1 VQQVGRGRLVSG
13 VASVLAQ
20 PGDLATQGGGDA
32 VSERH
37 DGANGTVTL
46 VIAVAALV
54 VGALAVAGLGS
65 GSNGASAASSSGA
78 SGSCPSG
85 APKMTVHGTG
95 MATGTPDLL
104 TLSLSVNVNG
114 GNAQAA
120 LADNNT
126 KTQAVMAALV
136 AGGVPQHDIQTTDLT
151 VNPTYSY
158 AGGTQTLTGYGVT
171 DSVMAKLRDFVKAGS
186 VIDSA
191 SGAGGNAVQI
201 SSLTFSIEDPRP
213 LQDRARHD
221 AVSQAVS
228 HASSMAAAAGER
240 LGQVC
245 SLTDDTTETAPYPE
259 QEKFAAG
266 TAAGLPAVPIEAGTQ
281 QDTAQVTLV
290 YSLEKVSRR

>member
-1 VQQVGRGRLVSG
+1 V
-13 VASVLAQ
+13 
-20 PGDLATQGGGDA
+20 T
-32 VSERH
+32 ERR

-65 GSNGASAASSSGA
+65 GSNGASAAPSSGT
-78 SGSCPSG
+78 GSCPTG
-85 APKMTVHGTG
+85 APRMTVHGTG
-95 MATGTPDLL
+95 IATGTPDLL
-104 TLSLSVNVNG
+104 TLSLSVDVTG
-114 GNAQAA
+114 GNARSA
-120 LADNNT
+120 LADSNT
-126 KTQAVMAALV
+126 RTQAVIAALV

-158 AGGTQTLTGYGVT
+158 PNGTPTLTGYGVT
-171 DSVMAKLRDFVKAGS
+171 DSVMAKLRDFAKAGA

-191 SGAGGNAVQI
+191 SSAGGNAVQI

-213 LQDRARHD
+213 LQDKARHD

-245 SLTDDTTETAPYPE
+245 SLTDDTTESPVYP
-259 QEKFAAG
+259 QNEKFAAG
-266 TAAGLPAVPIEAGTQ
+266 AALPAASVPLEAGTQ

-290 YSLEKVSRR
+290 YALEKVSRR